1 MCHETRSGPP
11 APSANFTE
19 RSAHGALKLVVVLLL
34 LLSGCAGGH
43 VSQGV
48 KYSGKNTKYYTP
60 LPIPVHEEKLMGMLE
75 TISALLGTGYTYG
88 GTSVAG
94 FDCSGFVQY
103 VYRSAF
109 GASLP
114 RTSRELSNWGRKVSR
129 SGLRRGDLVFFRI
142 KGSRIDHVGIYIDND
157 LFVHASSSRG
167 VTIGNLNN
175 RYYERHFARA
185 TRLLEVRDR
194 AR

>member
-1 MCHETRSGPP
+1 MYHETRPGPLAPP
-11 APSANFTE
+11 ANFPK
-19 RSAHGALKLVVVLLL
+19 RPVRGALGPVVVLLL

-48 KYSGKNTKYYTP
+48 KYSGKNTNYYTP
-60 LPIPVHEEKLMGMLE
+60 LPIPVHEAKLMGMLE
-75 TISALLGTGYTYG
+75 TISTLLGTVYTYG
-88 GTSVAG
+88 GASATG

-109 GASLP
+109 GVSLP
-114 RTSRELSNWGRKVSR
+114 RTSRELSNWGRRVSR

-142 KGSRIDHVGIYIDND
+142 DGSRIDHVGIYIDND

-167 VTIGNLNN
+167 VTMSNLNN
-175 RYYERHFARA
+175 SYYKRHFARA